1 MFDINNYFETSS
13 QVINKL
19 KDHKEQV
26 YSIAQKIIQCKNLGN
41 KILVAGNGGSCADAD
56 HFTGELQCT
65 YKDSERSAV
74 SAINIGGMPA
84 SITAG

>member
-26 YSIAQKIIQCKNLGN
+26 YSIAQVQLMVILHSIQIIMEQMVKDFALHQGVMLELMLLQ
-41 KILVAGNGGSCADAD
+41 LVVLHYKLA
-56 HFTGELQCT
+56 LQT
-65 YKDSERSAV
+65 LQLV
-74 SAINIGGMPA
+74 
-84 SITAG
+84 

>member
-26 YSIAQKIIQCKNLGN
+26 YSIAKNN
-41 KILVAGNGGSCADAD
+41 SV
-56 HFTGELQCT
+56 
-65 YKDSERSAV
+65 
-74 SAINIGGMPA
+74 
-84 SITAG
+84 

>member
-41 KILVAGNGGSCADAD
+41 KISQTNWYVK
-56 HFTGELQCT
+56 ELKIQ
-65 YKDSERSAV
+65 KISNLEKNELK
-74 SAINIGGMPA
+74 INDLA
-84 SITAG
+84 